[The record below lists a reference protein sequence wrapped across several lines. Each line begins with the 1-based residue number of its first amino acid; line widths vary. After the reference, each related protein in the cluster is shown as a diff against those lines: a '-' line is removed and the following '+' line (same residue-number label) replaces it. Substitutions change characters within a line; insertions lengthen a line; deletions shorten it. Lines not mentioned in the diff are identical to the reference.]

1 MHTSVE
7 FDDKLVA
14 EADLARVEEVLEISD
29 EPTEQLL
36 DELGLHLRGKLL
48 VKRELFDDQV
58 EIVMERVG
66 DCMLDILVQLR
77 VQEVGRI
84 AQL

>member
-1 MHTSVE
+1 MHTGVQL
-7 FDDKLVA
+7 DDKLVA
-14 EADLARVEEVLEISD
+14 EADLTRVEEVLEISD

-36 DELGLHLRGKLL
+36 DELGLHLGCKLL
-48 VKRELFDDQV
+48 VKRELLYDQV
-58 EIVMERVG
+58 EIVMERIR

-77 VQEVGRI
+77 VQEVRRI